1 MTYGYSAT
9 VSTMI
14 EQLEEQYRDNPD
26 LRPPPNPDWEK
37 LIREVKRRHAET
49 KKRGEWETWKN
60 LFKVSAE
67 GVQGTRRGVPK
78 KPDSGSRQPCI
89 QRR

>member
-9 VSTMI
+9 VITMI

-60 LFKVSAE
+60 LFKVCGRS
-67 GVQGTRRGVPK
+67 TRNAARSSQK
-78 KPDSGSRQPCI
+78 TR
-89 QRR
+89 